1 MASTSTTLSDA
12 QRSFLENPYVGIVTT
27 IRPDGSP
34 HSTVVWVDVDEQG
47 VSFNTESGRAKP
59 RYLEQNPQL
68 ALLVIDPGDAYKW
81 VSISGRAEL
90 TTEGAHE
97 QIDRLAK
104 KYIGKDEYPW
114 HNPEQHRITVRIAP
128 ETVDSSGF
136 DG

>member
-1 MASTSTTLSDA
+1 MATGTAALSDE
-12 QRSFLENPYVGIVTT
+12 QRRFLENPYVGVVTT

-47 VSFNTESGRAKP
+47 VSFNTEEGRAKP
-59 RYLEQNPQL
+59 RYLEQNPHV
-68 ALLVIDPGDAYKW
+68 ALLVIDPSDAYKW
-81 VSISGRAEL
+81 VAISGRAEL
-90 TTEGAHE
+90 TTDGARG

-114 HNPEQHRITVRIAP
+114 HTENERITVRIRP
-128 ETVDSSGF
+128 EQVDASGL